1 MSFHRAYYIGNVS
14 FLSIL
19 FKTPESWYTFP
30 RLTVCSA
37 EINTG
42 ERGSSVAYS
51 VGVISLGCNKNRVD
65 TETALGLLQEDG
77 FVFTPRPE
85 EADILMVNTCGFIDS
100 AKEESINTILEM
112 AQFKETGRCR
122 LLVVTGCLAQRY
134 EQELLKE
141 LPEIDLLLG
150 VNQYERLPGLIR
162 QALDGKR
169 AASDC
174 RDDFSYLEHRR
185 VLTTPA
191 YSAYIRIGE
200 GCSNRCT
207 FCAIPLIRG
216 PYRSRGEDQ
225 ILREIRE
232 LAERGVREHILVAQ
246 DTTRYGTETHEHT
259 TLPSL
264 MKKAADIDGVDWLR
278 VLYCYPDETNDEL
291 LDVLAGYPN
300 VCPYLDIPVQHIS
313 AELLRRMH
321 RRGTRE
327 DILRCVRGAR
337 ERGLT
342 LRTSII
348 VGFPGETEDQ
358 FRELLDFVE
367 ETEFDRLGAFT
378 YSPEEGTPAAKLPD
392 QIPEEVKQE
401 RFGRLMEL
409 QQKISRRRNE
419 ARIGSVEQV
428 LVTAAGNGEV
438 CLGRSSREAPETD
451 GEIYIRHGG
460 AAPETGLFIP
470 VRITEAGDYD
480 LKGEML

>member
-1 MSFHRAYYIGNVS
+1 M
-14 FLSIL
+14 
-19 FKTPESWYTFP
+19 
-30 RLTVCSA
+30 
-37 EINTG
+37 
-42 ERGSSVAYS
+42 AYS
-51 VGVISLGCNKNRVD
+51 VGVVSLGCNKNRVD
-65 TETALGLLQEDG
+65 TETALGLLRDEG
-77 FVFTPRPE
+77 FTFTPNPE

-100 AKEESINTILEM
+100 AKEESVNTILEM

-134 EQELLKE
+134 EKDLLQEI
-141 LPEIDLLLG
+141 PEIDLLLG
-150 VNQYERLPGLIR
+150 VNQYGKLPALIR
-162 QALDGKR
+162 QALGGNR
-169 AASDC
+169 VSAC
-174 RDDFSYLEHRR
+174 QDDLGYFEHSR

-216 PYRSRGEDQ
+216 PYRSRGEAQ
-225 ILREIRE
+225 ILQEAE
-232 LAERGVREHILVAQ
+232 SLAAQGVREFILVAQ
-246 DTTRYGTETHEHT
+246 DTTRYGTEDHEHT
-259 TLPSL
+259 TLPAL
-264 MKKAADIDGVDWLR
+264 MRKVAAVDGVDWLR

-291 LDVLAGYPN
+291 LDVLADHPK
-300 VCPYLDIPVQHIS
+300 VCPYLDIPVQHVN

-337 ERGLT
+337 SRGLT

-358 FRELLDFVE
+358 FRELLDFVG

-392 QIPEEVKQE
+392 QVPEEVKQE
-401 RFGRLMEL
+401 RFARLMSL
-409 QQKISRRRNE
+409 QQEVSRRRNE
-419 ARIGSVEQV
+419 ARVGTVEQV
-428 LVTAAGNGEV
+428 LVTAAEGDT

-451 GEIYIRHGG
+451 GEIYIRCRGG
-460 AAPETGLFIP
+460 SPDPGLFIP